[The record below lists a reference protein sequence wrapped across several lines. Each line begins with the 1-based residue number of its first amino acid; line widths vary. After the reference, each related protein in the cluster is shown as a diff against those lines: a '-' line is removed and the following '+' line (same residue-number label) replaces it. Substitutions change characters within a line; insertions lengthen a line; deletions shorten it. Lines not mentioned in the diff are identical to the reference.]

1 MAVIAT
7 GTAVISI
14 GLSVMPASADQVRHQ
29 EWWLSSIGVSGAW
42 AASQGAQ
49 VKVAVLSDGIDAQQ
63 ADLTSAVTTALRP
76 GGAPVAAGQYFG
88 QQGTAIASLIG
99 GRGHAAGG
107 SSGIVGIAP
116 KAQILSVPV
125 TLPADDPQLSV
136 PSVAASIPGA
146 IAAGINDAVSHG
158 ATVIDLPLDPGQPG
172 TAGTGGAAAAAG
184 GSAAEK
190 TAVQNAL
197 AHNVVLV
204 APAGDNGATSADAAE
219 YPAAYPGVI
228 AVGAFNSAFDKA
240 AWSSHQGYVTLTA
253 PGANVIAAAAGG
265 GYQAVNSTSAAS
277 AIVAGIAALIRSR
290 YPALTAA
297 QVGQSMTTSTVYRPA
312 VGRADGSGYGTVNAD
327 RAMQAAALLAAPR
340 GSQAGAGAQP
350 LVRPASIPAASP
362 TAGIARQVLR
372 AGEMSGALLLI
383 LLLLIAVYAAAGRR
397 RSGRSLAV
405 ATEWTPRQA
414 QSRYPHANPADA
426 DRMLEFFAAPAI
438 EPQRSGTA
446 TAVVP
451 GRVIR
456 DNDGVFAGGYS
467 RPEVAG
473 AATPP
478 RSLALSPAEPGR
490 MLSPASRAVSRQ
502 PAVSGAPPWE
512 PASAP
517 DSELPWT
524 AAPGGLPA
532 GVQSQAP
539 AAVFPPPSSS
549 PDWPP
554 PADSLFRPSGSPD
567 DPGLA
572 EAQPDW
578 RQPAGRPASPGGAAG
593 FIAAS
598 RSGAAAQHRN
608 LNSPGLSSPAPVHRP
623 FRADP
628 LPSAPEPQ
636 ARDQWQPRA
645 EPQPDWQEAPPD
657 WQEPPPAWQEPRPN
671 WQEPPPAW
679 QEPRPNW
686 QEPRPNWQDIRQESP
701 RTAASGLP
709 VRTPRHSAP
718 APLSPSGSLF
728 EPVDRTP
735 GTFQDQAPDP
745 GGHSFYDWDR
755 PGQDQTESFPQ
766 MPAELSQDQAGWDP
780 PGWSEPGWARPEW
793 SRPE

>member
-88 QQGTAIASLIG
+88 QLGTAIASLIG

-277 AIVAGIAALIRSR
+277 AIVAGIAAL
-290 YPALTAA
+290 
-297 QVGQSMTTSTVYRPA
+297 
-312 VGRADGSGYGTVNAD
+312 
-327 RAMQAAALLAAPR
+327 
-340 GSQAGAGAQP
+340 
-350 LVRPASIPAASP
+350 
-362 TAGIARQVLR
+362 
-372 AGEMSGALLLI
+372 
-383 LLLLIAVYAAAGRR
+383 
-397 RSGRSLAV
+397 
-405 ATEWTPRQA
+405 
-414 QSRYPHANPADA
+414 
-426 DRMLEFFAAPAI
+426 
-438 EPQRSGTA
+438 
-446 TAVVP
+446 
-451 GRVIR
+451 
-456 DNDGVFAGGYS
+456 
-467 RPEVAG
+467 
-473 AATPP
+473 
-478 RSLALSPAEPGR
+478 
-490 MLSPASRAVSRQ
+490 
-502 PAVSGAPPWE
+502 
-512 PASAP
+512 
-517 DSELPWT
+517 
-524 AAPGGLPA
+524 
-532 GVQSQAP
+532 
-539 AAVFPPPSSS
+539 
-549 PDWPP
+549 
-554 PADSLFRPSGSPD
+554 
-567 DPGLA
+567 
-572 EAQPDW
+572 
-578 RQPAGRPASPGGAAG
+578 
-593 FIAAS
+593 
-598 RSGAAAQHRN
+598 
-608 LNSPGLSSPAPVHRP
+608 
-623 FRADP
+623 
-628 LPSAPEPQ
+628 
-636 ARDQWQPRA
+636 
-645 EPQPDWQEAPPD
+645 
-657 WQEPPPAWQEPRPN
+657 
-671 WQEPPPAW
+671 
-679 QEPRPNW
+679 
-686 QEPRPNWQDIRQESP
+686 
-701 RTAASGLP
+701 
-709 VRTPRHSAP
+709 
-718 APLSPSGSLF
+718 
-728 EPVDRTP
+728 
-735 GTFQDQAPDP
+735 
-745 GGHSFYDWDR
+745 
-755 PGQDQTESFPQ
+755 
-766 MPAELSQDQAGWDP
+766 
-780 PGWSEPGWARPEW
+780 
-793 SRPE
+793 